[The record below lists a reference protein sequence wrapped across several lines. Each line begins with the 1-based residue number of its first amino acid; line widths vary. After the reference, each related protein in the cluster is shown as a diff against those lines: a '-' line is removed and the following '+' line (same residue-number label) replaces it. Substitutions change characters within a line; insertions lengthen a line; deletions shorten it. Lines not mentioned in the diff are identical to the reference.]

1 MGCGDEKL
9 SKYLTQTFI
18 AHCNAMIGQQ
28 VTLSGDA
35 EWPKVADAVIEAAL
49 GMIVGEVLVEH
60 MIEGAFTQHDHP
72 LQGLLLD
79 GAYEP
84 FAVRIQ
90 IRTAWRQ
97 EDRLH
102 PAVLEQRIKRLRKFG
117 VSVVDE
123 ISLASQEPVT
133 GIGQLP
139 GALLHEGGSGML
151 RDACDVDAPCGQFYH
166 NQHIVRH

>member
-1 MGCGDEKL
+1 MVVAEQSTEAFSPHHVTRVTTHCSLRRDESVVETL
-9 SKYLTQTFI
+9 
-18 AHCNAMIGQQ
+18 MI
-28 VTLSGDA
+28 
-35 EWPKVADAVIEAAL
+35 AL

-123 ISLASQEPVT
+123 LSLASQEPVT

-139 GALLHEGGSGML
+139 GALLHEGGSGMR
-151 RDACDVDAPCGQFYH
+151 RDACDVDAPRGQFYH
-166 NQHIVRH
+166 H